1 MAALIDQTEKQS
13 YVTSMSDF
21 ISQGRSGQDYAFSY
35 NAKDGASWLLAI
47 DGHGSH
53 ECPRAK
59 PGIDDYVTW
68 LKQLKWDKMIEEYG
82 IDTITRV
89 QSMTNAW
96 GSTLGIG
103 ACIVLARVKD
113 EVVDIRWKGDAECR
127 VYKNG
132 TEAYRTPVHKIE
144 DTAEQER
151 YKANGISYKTIPG
164 WSVNVLNGTE
174 CTMKPSK
181 RIVYPGIKV
190 QINMSNCL
198 GHAGSTGEWIGESS
212 VEIHRAHDVVVMV
225 GSDGL
230 WDMVAD
236 TQGDAC
242 DLSRLAF
249 QGASEMVNWAIRRWE
264 QEWDYVFPGQP
275 KRKSQIPDRDDVC
288 GATWT
293 RSVVLSEEEQSLK
306 D

>member
-1 MAALIDQTEKQS
+1 MAALLDQTEQQS
-13 YVTSMSDF
+13 YVNS
-21 ISQGRSGQDYAFSY
+21 ISEFVCQGRAGQDYAFSY
-35 NAKDGASWLLAI
+35 SAKDGASWLLAI

-53 ECPRAK
+53 EYHRGK

-68 LKQLKWDKMIEEYG
+68 LKQLKWDEMIEEHG
-82 IDTITRV
+82 IDTITHV

-96 GSTLGIG
+96 GSTVGIG

-113 EVVDIRWKGDAECR
+113 DVVDIRWKGDAECR

-132 TEAYRTPVHKIE
+132 IEAYRTPVHKIE
-144 DTAEQER
+144 DNAEQER
-151 YKANGISYKTIPG
+151 YKADGISYKTIPG
-164 WSVNVLNGTE
+164 WSVNVLNGIE

-181 RIVYPGIKV
+181 RMIYPGMKD
-190 QINMSNCL
+190 QINISNCL

-212 VEIHRAHDVVVMV
+212 VEIHHAHDVVVVV

-236 TQGDAC
+236 TEIDSC

-249 QGASEMVNWAIRRWE
+249 QGANEMVNWAIRRWE
-264 QEWDYVFPGQP
+264 QEWDYVWPGQP
-275 KRKSQIPDRDDVC
+275 TRKSQIPDRDDVC
-288 GATWT
+288 AATWT
-293 RSVVLSEEEQSLK
+293 RSVVLSEEEQSTK